1 MKEAADMSAQRGSR
15 RRGGPAGWWAGPDM
29 RVSDAERAE
38 VADRLSKHF
47 SDGRLDQAEFD
58 ERLGRA
64 MSAKTQSDLHGLFTD
79 LPPTGELG
87 QIPSRRT
94 GHRDHRVI
102 GLILIIVV
110 AIAVG
115 HALTVPFFPF
125 LFWHPLFEPWV
136 PWLLIGLAI
145 FLWIR
150 YSGGRRRS

>member
-1 MKEAADMSAQRGSR
+1 MTGEAADMSAQRGSR
-15 RRGGPAGWWAGPDM
+15 WRGGPAAWRAGPDL

-38 VADRLSKHF
+38 VADRLSRHF

-79 LPPTGELG
+79 LPPTGEPG
-87 QIPSRRT
+87 QAPVRRA
-94 GHRDHRVI
+94 GRRDHRVI

-125 LFWHPLFEPWV
+125 FFWHPLVGSWV

-150 YSGGRRRS
+150 YSSGRRP